1 MPLPAPTFE
10 LATQDSALKLVMQ
23 DYLRKAFASESFDFY
38 FSKESN
44 QIIYNKYVK
53 NAAEHQ
59 VNIPSSDR
67 VPLDK
72 LAQAAKWDQMAAL
85 LKTARASIAKL
96 TKDDVLKRF
105 ALTPEYKRWAVA
117 KYKTSSDDGV
127 QATGLLAKELKSAK
141 DLATLKALMLVVEGG
156 RTPTDRKQAYA
167 AIENLV
173 KTKAKVPVIFK
184 TAYLVVPK

>member
-59 VNIPSSDR
+59 VNIPSSER

-127 QATGLLAKELKSAK
+127 QATGLLAKELKSTK

-184 TAYLVVPK
+184 TADLVVPK

>member
-10 LATQDSALKLVMQ
+10 LAAQDSALKLVMQ

-59 VNIPSSDR
+59 VNIPSSER

-184 TAYLVVPK
+184 TADLVVPK